1 MNWLWALLIVVV
13 GNAALFAGLVLL
25 VRVVSAVCRRR

>member
-13 GNAALFAGLVLL
+13 GNAALFAGLLALVCT
-25 VRVVSAVCRRR
+25 VRVLCRRR